1 MSPIYICKNI
11 SLLKI
16 KFFLIILLTNPYY
29 SLGQSSISKND
40 STNNKLDEV
49 IITGT
54 KTERVLSS
62 LPLNASIIKKEE
74 IEKTNATRLSDIINE
89 ELGLLTVSDFGG
101 GEGIQMQGLDSEY
114 TLILIDNQPL
124 VGRSA
129 GTLDLN
135 RISVGN
141 IKQIEIVR
149 GPSSSLYGN
158 NAFAG
163 VVNIITEEPDSGFN
177 GKATSSYETHK
188 TFDNNVNLSYRN
200 KNFYSSIFF
209 NNYSSDGYDL
219 IEGDGLKTVNKFN
232 SNTFQIK
239 LSKDISEKLNIKINA
254 RYFAQLIDNIAPNSL
269 SGETFTSEDNIS
281 LIINHKSD
289 KFKTDFEIYFTSY
302 YGDEFLDDDEGN
314 RFSESFYDQLLL
326 KPEIKTVYKID
337 EQKEF
342 VFGLG
347 NEYENLNRT
356 YFEIEP
362 RQNSPF
368 VYFQYDYNPNEKIN
382 LLIGGRFDKYKEY
395 KSQISP
401 KFSGIYKIQK
411 NESVKISTGYG
422 YKTPDFRQL
431 YFNFSNSTVGYS
443 VIGYNV
449 VENVLNQLI
458 DEGQIANII
467 IPFEEF
473 NESLKPESSFG
484 INIGYDREI
493 NEKISLSTNLF
504 SNSTKNLIDYRVI
517 ANKTNG
523 QNVFSYYNVNNV
535 STFGLDINTKYKA
548 DNYFSLSVGYQLL
561 YAYDLDARKAFEN
574 GEVYARLS
582 PTSPAFRLNKSDYFG
597 LYNRSR
603 HMGIFKINYNN
614 IGKNFS
620 VNLRFKYRS
629 KYGLYDSNSNN
640 YLDKYDKFVNGHLT
654 GNINVNKTINSKL
667 TLSLGI
673 ENIFNYLD
681 TENISNLSGR
691 IYFCRVGYNIN

>member
-1 MSPIYICKNI
+1 MIKKSTIYFILI
-11 SLLKI
+11 LFS
-16 KFFLIILLTNPYY
+16 KFV
-29 SLGQSSISKND
+29 LGQPSNFKID
-40 STNNKLDEV
+40 STNNNLDEV
-49 IITGT
+49 FITAT

-62 LPLNASIIKKEE
+62 LPLNASIIKKDE
-74 IEKTNATRLSDIINE
+74 IEKTNATRLSDVINE
-89 ELGLLTVSDFGG
+89 ELGLITVSDFGG

-124 VGRSA
+124 IGRTA

-163 VVNIITEEPDSGFN
+163 VVNIITEEPKTGLKGNFS
-177 GKATSSYETHK
+177 SSYETHNS
-188 TFDNNVNLSYRN
+188 FDNNVLFSYKKN
-200 KNFYSSIFF
+200 NFYSSVFF

-219 IEGDGLKTVNKFN
+219 IEGDGLNTVNKFKT
-232 SNTFQIK
+232 NTIQIK
-239 LSKDISEKLNIKINA
+239 LGQNLSEGLKIKINA
-254 RYFAQLIDNIAPNSL
+254 RYYTQLIDNIAPNSL
-269 SGETFTSEDNIS
+269 SGETFTSEDNINF
-281 LIINHKSD
+281 IISHQAD
-289 KFKTDFEIYFTSY
+289 KIRTDFEVYFTSY
-302 YGDEFLDDDEGN
+302 FGDEFLDDEQGN
-314 RFSESFYDQLLL
+314 RFSESFYDQIFL
-326 KPEIKTVYKID
+326 KPEIKTVYKISNK
-337 EQKEF
+337 KEF

-362 RQNSPF
+362 KQNSPF
-368 VYFQYDYNPNEKIN
+368 IYFQYDYNPNEKVN
-382 LLIGGRFDKYKEY
+382 LILGGRFDKYKEY
-395 KSQISP
+395 KSQVSP
-401 KFSGIYKIQK
+401 KFSGIYKIQH
-411 NESVKISTGYG
+411 NESIKISTGYG

-431 YFNFSNSTVGYS
+431 YFNFSNSTVGYT

-449 VENVLNQLI
+449 VDDVLNQLI
-458 DEGQIANII
+458 SEGQIANII
-467 IPFEEF
+467 VPIDEFEDPL
-473 NESLKPESSFG
+473 SPESSFG
-484 INIGYDREI
+484 VNIGYDRDLD
-493 NEKISLSTNLF
+493 EKISLSTNLF
-504 SNSTKNLIDYRVI
+504 SNSAKNLIDYRVI

-535 STFGLDINTKYKA
+535 STFGFDINTKYKA
-548 DNYFSLSVGYQLL
+548 DNYFSFSVGYQLL

-574 GEVYARLS
+574 GEVYARLT
-582 PTSPAFRLNKSDYFG
+582 PTSPAFRLNKKDYFG

-603 HMGIFKINYNN
+603 HMGVIKINYNN
-614 IGKNFS
+614 LDKNFS
-620 VNLRFKYRS
+620 TNLRFKYRS

-654 GNINVNKTINSKL
+654 GNVNINKIINSKL
-667 TLSLGI
+667 TLSAGI

-681 TENISNLSGR
+681 SENISNLSGR

>member
-1 MSPIYICKNI
+1 M
-11 SLLKI
+11 LKI
-16 KFFLIILLTNPYY
+16 KLFLITILLTTYY
-29 SLGQSSISKND
+29 SSGRSFISKND
-40 STNNKLDEV
+40 STKNKLDEI

-74 IEKTNATRLSDIINE
+74 IKKTNATRLSDIINE
-89 ELGLLTVSDFGG
+89 ELGLITVSDFGG

-124 VGRSA
+124 IGRSA

-163 VVNIITEEPDSGFN
+163 VINIITDEPKSGFK
-177 GKATSSYETHK
+177 GEVIASYETHN
-188 TFDNNVNLSYRN
+188 TFDNNANISYRK

-219 IEGDGLKTVNKFN
+219 IEGDGLNTVNKFN
-232 SNTFQIK
+232 SNTIQFK
-239 LSKDISEKLNIKINA
+239 LKKDINEKLNFKINA
-254 RYFAQLIDNIAPNSL
+254 RFFAQQIDNIAPNNL
-269 SGETFTSEDNIS
+269 TGETYTSEDNINLTIFHS
-281 LIINHKSD
+281 SE
-289 KFKTDFEIYFTSY
+289 KFKTDFQLYFTSY
-302 YGDEFLDDDEGN
+302 FGDEFLDDEQGE
-314 RFSESFYDQLLL
+314 RFSESFYDQILL
-326 KPEIKTVYKID
+326 KPEIKTVYKINN
-337 EQKEF
+337 QKEL

-347 NEYENLNRT
+347 NEYESLNRT
-356 YFEIEP
+356 YFEAEP
-362 RQNSPF
+362 KQNSPF
-368 VYFQYDYNPNEKIN
+368 IYFQYDYKPNKKVN
-382 LLIGGRFDKYKEY
+382 LILGGRFDKYKEY

-401 KFSGIYKIQK
+401 KLSGIYKLK
-411 NESVKISTGYG
+411 NNQSVKISAGYG

-431 YFNFSNSTVGYS
+431 YFNFSNSSVGYS

-458 DEGQIANII
+458 NEGQIANII
-467 IPFEEF
+467 IPVEEF
-473 NESLKPESSFG
+473 EESLKPESSFG
-484 INIGYDREI
+484 VNIGYDRR
-493 NEKISLSTNLF
+493 ISEQMSF
-504 SNSTKNLIDYRVI
+504 SGNIFRNSAKNLIDYRVI

-535 STFGLDINTKYKA
+535 STFGFDINTKYKA
-548 DNYFSLSVGYQLL
+548 DNYFSFSAGYQLL
-561 YAYDLDARKAFEN
+561 FAYDSDARKAFGN
-574 GEVYARLS
+574 GEVYARLT

-603 HMGIFKINYNN
+603 HMGVFKINYNN
-614 IGKNFS
+614 FDKNFS
-620 VNLRFKYRS
+620 ANLRLRYRS

-640 YLDKYDKFVNGHLT
+640 YLDKFDTFVNGHIT
-654 GNINVNKTINSKL
+654 GNININKIISSKL
-667 TLSLGI
+667 TVSAGI

-681 TENISNLSGR
+681 SENISNLSGR
-691 IYFCRVGYNIN
+691 IYFCRVGYNLN